1 MLAHTTSKH
10 QFNGP
15 EHAESS
21 ACCSCDV
28 DKDLCNTP
36 KHAESWQPS
45 FSHLHAASIGRHMH
59 SVEINYIHA
68 EVHDAPASAK
78 HPMGDQC
85 SALDELDTGD
95 DDGCAEQGDGG
106 RSKRTGSAGQKVAK
120 AAREERKLMAFA
132 AEFSVPA
139 EESPNTVVGRVG
151 VAEMP
156 EPVINVQQSSQ
167 LDEMALFTLLRR
179 AQGLLP
185 ERPIPSERRAD
196 MQAMISRLPRLTST
210 DEPHDLLQNYARTRP
225 KTLDEFLM
233 GARLRQP
240 ARREGLVKPQSAY

>member
-1 MLAHTTSKH
+1 
-10 QFNGP
+10 
-15 EHAESS
+15 
-21 ACCSCDV
+21 
-28 DKDLCNTP
+28 
-36 KHAESWQPS
+36 
-45 FSHLHAASIGRHMH
+45 MH
-59 SVEINYIHA
+59 SVEINFIHA

-85 SALDELDTGD
+85 SALDELDTGN

-106 RSKRTGSAGQKVAK
+106 CSKGTGS
-120 AAREERKLMAFA
+120 

-139 EESPNTVVGRVG
+139 EETPNTFVGRVG
-151 VAEMP
+151 VAEVP
-156 EPVINVQQSSQ
+156 EPVINVEQSSQ

-179 AQGLLP
+179 AQDLLP

-210 DEPHDLLQNYARTRP
+210 DEPHDPQQNYARTRP

-233 GARLRQP
+233 GARLRGVHGT
-240 ARREGLVKPQSAY
+240 RREGPVKPQSEY

>member
-1 MLAHTTSKH
+1 
-10 QFNGP
+10 
-15 EHAESS
+15 
-21 ACCSCDV
+21 
-28 DKDLCNTP
+28 
-36 KHAESWQPS
+36 
-45 FSHLHAASIGRHMH
+45 MH
-59 SVEINYIHA
+59 SVEINFIHA

-85 SALDELDTGD
+85 SALDELF
-95 DDGCAEQGDGG
+95 GCAEQGDKG
-106 RSKRTGSAGQKVAK
+106 RSKGTGSAGQKVPE
-120 AAREERKLMAFA
+120 AARGERKLMAFA

-139 EESPNTVVGRVG
+139 EENPNTFVGRVA

-156 EPVINVQQSSQ
+156 EPLDTVINVQQSSQ

-179 AQGLLP
+179 AQDLLP

-210 DEPHDLLQNYARTRP
+210 DEPHDPQQNYARTRP

-233 GARLRQP
+233 GARLRGVHGT
-240 ARREGLVKPQSAY
+240 RREGLVKPQSEY

>member
-1 MLAHTTSKH
+1 
-10 QFNGP
+10 
-15 EHAESS
+15 
-21 ACCSCDV
+21 
-28 DKDLCNTP
+28 
-36 KHAESWQPS
+36 
-45 FSHLHAASIGRHMH
+45 MH
-59 SVEINYIHA
+59 SVEINFIHA

-85 SALDELDTGD
+85 SALDELDTGN

-106 RSKRTGSAGQKVAK
+106 CSKGTGSAGQTVVQVAEVP
-120 AAREERKLMAFA
+120 REERKLMAFA

-139 EESPNTVVGRVG
+139 EETPNTFVGRVG
-151 VAEMP
+151 VAEVP
-156 EPVINVQQSSQ
+156 EPVINVEQSSQ

-179 AQGLLP
+179 AQDLLP

-210 DEPHDLLQNYARTRP
+210 DEPHDPQQNYARTRRP

-233 GARLRQP
+233 GARLRGVHGT
-240 ARREGLVKPQSAY
+240 RREGPVKPQSEY